1 LSKACWGR
9 TQVFPVIPSRGEP
22 PDGLEARLDHSAE
35 GEPRGERKEEGPVLK
50 HGPRSAGYMRGEG
63 GKTLEPKLTHI
74 GLSTWNPGG
83 NTPLL
88 NRVSA
93 RAERRWEHRPPILA
107 L

>member
-1 LSKACWGR
+1 
-9 TQVFPVIPSRGEP
+9 
-22 PDGLEARLDHSAE
+22 
-35 GEPRGERKEEGPVLK
+35 
-50 HGPRSAGYMRGEG
+50 MRGEG